1 MHGLL
6 SPRVGFVV
14 IDRHFNGLIVP
25 QLIQLLDQKIRIKS
39 QGMIIVDGLT
49 LFHRHVSLVIII
61 GILSNNLDGLSMQ
74 LIVDGSA
81 NRGLATAGATRY
93 ANNDWTF
100 VIIVH
105 AKILLYL
112 SIRNLV

>member
-1 MHGLL
+1 
-6 SPRVGFVV
+6 
-14 IDRHFNGLIVP
+14 
-25 QLIQLLDQKIRIKS
+25 
-39 QGMIIVDGLT
+39 
-49 LFHRHVSLVIII
+49 
-61 GILSNNLDGLSMQ
+61 MQ

-81 NRGLATAGATRY
+81 NRGFATAGATRY